1 MSIIHYNLN
10 DYNEIL
16 FGTYGH
22 STKDEETP
30 MKYELPETVLKIIS
44 ILAKKFGSNPV
55 SKPISSVN
63 EHRLRKQRHHSS
75 HKSSDESWI
84 ISRDFK
90 TTTIIEKKEGPDKIM
105 NDIRAALNKISN
117 KNYDT
122 NKDIIVN
129 NLNELISQLQIEKE
143 TNNDDKTID
152 ATQELSKIANNIFDI
167 ASTNKF
173 FSEIYAKLYKD
184 ISTQFPEVFNSIL
197 TTFLEGF
204 TNTMR
209 TIKYV
214 DQRDNYDD
222 FCKYNKGND
231 KRKATSI
238 FITNLVKMDVIHAD
252 ILMSIIKEIQN
263 VLSDYMKQ
271 ENRVN
276 EVEEITENMFLLLTN
291 DSAFLKTCID
301 SEIIENVKLISC
313 LKPKEKPSISSR
325 AIFKCLDIVDKCK

>member
-1 MSIIHYNLN
+1 M
-10 DYNEIL
+10 E
-16 FGTYGH
+16 
-22 STKDEETP
+22 
-30 MKYELPETVLKIIS
+30 
-44 ILAKKFGSNPV
+44 
-55 SKPISSVN
+55 
-63 EHRLRKQRHHSS
+63 
-75 HKSSDESWI
+75 
-84 ISRDFK
+84 
-90 TTTIIEKKEGPDKIM
+90 
-105 NDIRAALNKISN
+105 
-117 KNYDT
+117 
-122 NKDIIVN
+122 
-129 NLNELISQLQIEKE
+129 LQIEKE